1 MAVCLCLPALKPRT
15 PLSRGTCGTTRIFSW
30 SGLVGEVSYSG
41 DHICLVVSGSG
52 IGLLLQQ
59 EQEKN
64 VFSAFTDFWS

>member
-15 PLSRGTCGTTRIFSW
+15 PLSRGTCGTTHIFSW

-41 DHICLVVSGSG
+41 DRILVVSGSG

-64 VFSAFTDFWS
+64 VFSAFTDFLS